1 MALCYPH
8 YWKIL
13 ENMCS
18 ATRILV
24 NSCFTID
31 PPCPSWTRFWS
42 NYRRSTRK
50 TVGRSQVCWQQA
62 THLGH
67 DPLQQTAPEMEKIWP
82 EDPLDHNTWR
92 FPRTRGKCGQVYLCW
107 KLRRKFW
114 QHVMQLVFQSLG
126 SSLGC
131 LRERTTGRS
140 TFCPSY
146 AGIHWHLWPE
156 SKRVLEILEML
167 VLDSTHCTVV

>member
-1 MALCYPH
+1 MALFYPH

-18 ATRILV
+18 ATWILV

-31 PPCPSWTRFWS
+31 SPCPSWTRFWS
-42 NYRRSTRK
+42 SYRRSTRK

-67 DPLQQTAPEMEKIWP
+67 DPLQQRAPEMEKIWP

-92 FPRTRGKCGQVYLCW
+92 FPRTRGVWTETCAGSFGGNPGSMSCNW
-107 KLRRKFW
+107 CE
-114 QHVMQLVFQSLG
+114 SLG

-131 LRERTTGRS
+131 LRERTTELLVGAAFVPAMLEFTG
-140 TFCPSY
+140 TFGQSQREF
-146 AGIHWHLWPE
+146 WK
-156 SKRVLEILEML
+156 S
-167 VLDSTHCTVV
+167 